1 MPSDDGP
8 WSTGGSSTPPPPR
21 RPRDAEPNDPWGPDP
36 VPDRRPSLRPGPRI
50 AGDEFERA
58 RARAQ
63 EMLRRLRRTG
73 FGGGSGG
80 GRDDNGRGDNG
91 RGNNG
96 RDGRNGGRGGG
107 DWSGL
112 AGGRGAA
119 AAAAVLAALW
129 LASGIYQVQP
139 DQQGV
144 VLRFG
149 AYDRTTAPGLN
160 YHLPWPVEMVLRPS
174 VTVVNRIEI
183 GDGATDDA
191 DGDGTPDARSGV
203 TGFRVP
209 FATGRSS
216 HTPAPAA
223 EGQMLTGDENI
234 IDISYAVFWRI
245 SDAQAYLFNTRN
257 PAATVRAAAES
268 VMREV
273 LGRTAIQSALTEG
286 RASIETSV
294 RTGVQAILDAYG
306 SGVEISQIQLQ
317 RVDPPPAVIESFR
330 DVQRANTDAERMRNE
345 AQAYARD
352 IVPRARGE
360 AASSTAAADGDRQA
374 SIATA
379 TGQAQ
384 RFTSVEA
391 AYATAKQVTL
401 RRLYLEAMQDV
412 LSRTPAIVVADGV
425 RGLLPFLGLP
435 GLSLPG
441 AGAAPAGPASPGV
454 PAAPPAVSAPPRPA
468 ASADTAATA
477 PAASPAGAA
486 P

>member
-1 MPSDDGP
+1 
-8 WSTGGSSTPPPPR
+8 
-21 RPRDAEPNDPWGPDP
+21 
-36 VPDRRPSLRPGPRI
+36 
-50 AGDEFERA
+50 
-58 RARAQ
+58 
-63 EMLRRLRRTG
+63 MLRRLRQSG
-73 FGGGSGG
+73 LGGGPGG
-80 GRDDNGRGDNG
+80 GRGDSG
-91 RGNNG
+91 QGD
-96 RDGRNGGRGGG
+96 DGRNGGRGG
-107 DWSGL
+107 DWQGF

-160 YHLPWPVEMVLRPS
+160 YHLPWPVETVLRPS

-191 DGDGTPDARSGV
+191 ETDGGPDARSGV
-203 TGFRVP
+203 TDFRVP
-209 FATGRSS
+209 FATSRSS

-257 PAATVRAAAES
+257 PATTVRAAAES

-360 AASSTAAADGDRQA
+360 AASITAAADGDRQA

-384 RFTSVEA
+384 RFTSVQS

-412 LSRTPAIVVADGV
+412 LSRTPTIVVADGV

-441 AGAAPAGPASPGV
+441 AGAPPPGAGPGV
-454 PAAPPAVSAPPRPA
+454 PAPGAVPTPG
-468 ASADTAATA
+468 ATA
-477 PAASPAGAA
+477 PGAPAPSAAAGPRADAATFATPVVTFAGAA

>member
-1 MPSDDGP
+1 MRIKFSGQLL
-8 WSTGGSSTPPPPR
+8 GLACSSLLGCRAVAPPIPPP
-21 RPRDAEPNDPWGPDP
+21 AAAL
-36 VPDRRPSLRPGPRI
+36 SAPGPE
-50 AGDEFERA
+50 AAKVFNVRA
-58 RARAQ
+58 
-63 EMLRRLRRTG
+63 
-73 FGGGSGG
+73 
-80 GRDDNGRGDNG
+80 
-91 RGNNG
+91 
-96 RDGRNGGRGGG
+96 
-107 DWSGL
+107 
-112 AGGRGAA
+112 
-119 AAAAVLAALW
+119 
-129 LASGIYQVQP
+129 
-139 DQQGV
+139 
-144 VLRFG
+144 FG
-149 AYDRTTAPGLN
+149 AL
-160 YHLPWPVEMVLRPS
+160 
-174 VTVVNRIEI
+174 

-191 DGDGTPDARSGV
+191 ETDGGPDARSGV

-209 FATGRSS
+209 FATSRSS

-257 PAATVRAAAES
+257 PATTVRAAAES

-360 AASSTAAADGDRQA
+360 AASITAAADGDRQA

-384 RFTSVEA
+384 RFTSVQS

-412 LSRTPAIVVADGV
+412 LSRTPTIVVADGV

-441 AGAAPAGPASPGV
+441 AGAPPPGAGPGV
-454 PAAPPAVSAPPRPA
+454 PAPGAVPTPG
-468 ASADTAATA
+468 ATA
-477 PAASPAGAA
+477 PGAPAPSAAAGPRADAATFATPVVTFAGAA

>member
-8 WSTGGSSTPPPPR
+8 WSTGGNSTPTPPR
-21 RPRDAEPNDPWGPDP
+21 RPSTPEPHDPWAPDQ
-36 VPDRRPSLRPGPRI
+36 DRRPAPRPGLPI
-50 AGDEFERA
+50 AADIERV

-63 EMLRRLRRTG
+63 DLLRRLRQA
-73 FGGGSGG
+73 GGGGGPG
-80 GRDDNGRGDNG
+80 GRDPAGRGPGD
-91 RGNNG
+91 
-96 RDGRNGGRGGG
+96 RDPADRRRENRGGRHGGHDG
-107 DWSGL
+107 DWHALTG
-112 AGGRGAA
+112 ARGAA
-119 AAAAVLAALW
+119 AAVAVLAALW

-160 YHLPWPVEMVLRPS
+160 YHLPWPVETVLRPS

-183 GDGATDDA
+183 GDGASDDA
-191 DGDGTPDARSGV
+191 DPDAAPDARSGV

-245 SDAQAYLFNTRN
+245 SDARAYLFNTRN

-306 SGVEISQIQLQ
+306 SGVEISQVQLQ

-360 AASSTAAADGDRQA
+360 AASITAAADGDRQA

-384 RFTSVEA
+384 RFTSVQS
-391 AYATAKQVTL
+391 AYATAKQVTI

-412 LSRTPAIVVADGV
+412 LSRTPTIVVADGV

-441 AGAAPAGPASPGV
+441 AAPLPGAAGTP
-454 PAAPPAVSAPPRPA
+454 APPPATAATPSA
-468 ASADTAATA
+468 AATA
-477 PAASPAGAA
+477 PPLATPAGAVQ
-486 P
+486 

>member
-8 WSTGGSSTPPPPR
+8 WSTGGNSTPKPLR
-21 RPRDAEPNDPWGPDP
+21 RNGEPEPHDPWAPE
-36 VPDRRPSLRPGPRI
+36 PDRRPQPRPATRPGLQI
-50 AGDEFERA
+50 AGADIEQARA
-58 RARAQ
+58 RAR
-63 EMLRRLRRTG
+63 ELLDRLRQAT
-73 FGGGSGG
+73 SGG
-80 GRDDNGRGDNG
+80 GGGNRGPGDRRREDRGDGNR
-91 RGNNG
+91 RG
-96 RDGRNGGRGGG
+96 GGG
-107 DWSGL
+107 DWQNL
-112 AGGRGAA
+112 AGARGVAA
-119 AAAAVLAALW
+119 GVAVLAALW
-129 LASGIYQVQP
+129 LASGVFQVQP

-149 AYDRTTAPGLN
+149 AYSRTVLPGLN
-160 YHLPWPVEMVLRPS
+160 YHLPWPVETVLRPS

-191 DGDGTPDARSGV
+191 DGDGTPDARSGP

-245 SDAQAYLFNTRN
+245 SDAKAFLFNTRN

-294 RTGVQAILDAYG
+294 RSGVQAILDAYG
-306 SGVEISQIQLQ
+306 SGVEITQIQLQ

-360 AASSTAAADGDRQA
+360 AASITAAADGDRQA

-384 RFTSVEA
+384 RFTSVES
-391 AYATAKQVTL
+391 AYAGAKQVTL

-412 LSRTPAIVVADGV
+412 LSRTPTIVVADGV

-441 AGAAPAGPASPGV
+441 AAPLPGAAGTPT
-454 PAAPPAVSAPPRPA
+454 PAAPPAATPPPPA
-468 ASADTAATA
+468 AA
-477 PAASPAGAA
+477 PAGAA

>member
-1 MPSDDGP
+1 
-8 WSTGGSSTPPPPR
+8 
-21 RPRDAEPNDPWGPDP
+21 
-36 VPDRRPSLRPGPRI
+36 
-50 AGDEFERA
+50 
-58 RARAQ
+58 
-63 EMLRRLRRTG
+63 MLRRLRQTG
-73 FGGGSGG
+73 FGGGPGG
-80 GRDDNGRGDNG
+80 GRGDNRG
-91 RGNNG
+91 GDNRGNG
-96 RDGRNGGRGGG
+96 QGGRGG
-107 DWSGL
+107 DWQGL
-112 AGGRGAA
+112 AGGRGVA

-160 YHLPWPVEMVLRPS
+160 YHLPWPIETVLRPS

-183 GDGATDDA
+183 GDGATDDSET
-191 DGDGTPDARSGV
+191 DGGPDARSGV

-209 FATGRSS
+209 FAASRSS

-245 SDAQAYLFNTRN
+245 SDARAFLFNTRN

-273 LGRTAIQSALTEG
+273 IGRTAIQSALTEG
-286 RASIETSV
+286 RARIETAV
-294 RTGVQAILDAYG
+294 RSGVQAILDAYG

-360 AASSTAAADGDRQA
+360 AASITAAADGDRQA

-412 LSRTPAIVVADGV
+412 LSRTPTIVVADGV

-441 AGAAPAGPASPGV
+441 AGTAPPDGPGPGAPAPGV
-454 PAAPPAVSAPPRPA
+454 APGVAVPGAGAPAVAAGPRADAAFLVAPVA
-468 ASADTAATA
+468 KS
-477 PAASPAGAA
+477 AGAA

>member
-1 MPSDDGP
+1 
-8 WSTGGSSTPPPPR
+8 
-21 RPRDAEPNDPWGPDP
+21 
-36 VPDRRPSLRPGPRI
+36 
-50 AGDEFERA
+50 
-58 RARAQ
+58 
-63 EMLRRLRRTG
+63 MLRRLRQAG
-73 FGGGSGG
+73 PGGGPGG
-80 GRDDNGRGDNG
+80 GRGDSG
-91 RGNNG
+91 RGNDG
-96 RDGRNGGRGGG
+96 RDGGRGG
-107 DWSGL
+107 DWQGF

-160 YHLPWPVEMVLRPS
+160 YHLPWPVETVLRPS

-191 DGDGTPDARSGV
+191 DADGGPDARSGV

-209 FATGRSS
+209 FATSRSS

-360 AASSTAAADGDRQA
+360 AASITAAADGDRQA

-384 RFTSVEA
+384 RFTSVQS
-391 AYATAKQVTL
+391 AYATAKPVTL

-412 LSRTPAIVVADGV
+412 LSRTPTIVVADGV

-441 AGAAPAGPASPGV
+441 AGAPPPGGPGPGIPAPGVAPAPG
-454 PAAPPAVSAPPRPA
+454 
-468 ASADTAATA
+468 ATA
-477 PAASPAGAA
+477 PGAPSPSATAGPRADAAAAAPVVTFAGAA